1 MHGLVLAAHGSR
13 RQDSNREVM
22 DLGSR
27 LQHSANDRFRLIETV
42 FLEIAYPSI
51 AQAH

>member
-27 LQHSANDRFRLIETV
+27 LQHSASDRFQLVETI
-42 FLEIAYPSI
+42 FLEIAYTSI
-51 AQAH
+51 PQAH